1 LTPPNGEVNSPLRNK
16 GNAVIRQTRSL
27 QVTIVGGGMITADLL
42 LPSLDHLQRTGIVG
56 SIDICALNATPLK
69 SLHDNAELREAFP
82 GQEFTPHPALSEPTE
97 HQFPDLY
104 KEVVAAMRPGNM
116 VVVAMPDNLHY
127 EVVIHALRH
136 DQNVL
141 CVKPLVLQYERARE
155 IEHLATQ
162 WGRFVGVEYHK
173 RFDRRSL
180 VARRA
185 YRLGQFGS
193 FVMGEAKLIEPYYY
207 RHSNF
212 QNWFTCERTD
222 PFTYIGCHYV
232 DLVYFITGLK
242 PVEVSVQGMKGRF
255 PNGNE
260 AFLWSHGRVTWENG
274 ALLSVVNGL
283 GYPDAAAG
291 SNDQGL
297 VMYCEGTDQTGLI
310 FHDDHHRGVAYS
322 YLESTGRESAKYKY
336 VSPDFFR
343 LVPWEGAGCK
353 PVGYGY
359 ESVAG
364 ITMAIHR
371 MENAVAGLEEEAA
384 IVKRREIIRE
394 IDAQGLLA
402 TPGNSFINELVVE
415 AARISILNGAAPVSI
430 RYGDQPHVALKK

>member
-1 LTPPNGEVNSPLRNK
+1 M
-16 GNAVIRQTRSL
+16 AQTKSL

-42 LPSLDHLQRTGIVG
+42 LPSLYHLQRTGVV
-56 SIDICALNATPLK
+56 STIDICALNAPPLK
-69 SLHDNAELREAFP
+69 ALHDNSELQEAFP
-82 GQEFTPHPALSEPTE
+82 GQDFIPHPVLSEAADK
-97 HQFPDLY
+97 HFPDLF
-104 KEVVAAMRPGNM
+104 KEVVAAMPPGNM

-127 EVVIHALRH
+127 EVVMHALRH

-141 CVKPLVLQYERARE
+141 CVKPLVLKCEQALEV
-155 IEHLATQ
+155 EHLAAER
-162 WGRFVGVEYHK
+162 GRFVGVEYHK

-185 YRLGQFGS
+185 YRRGAFGA
-193 FVMGEAKLIEPYYY
+193 FMMGEAKLIEPYYY

-232 DLVYFITGLK
+232 DLVYFITRLK
-242 PVEVSVQGMKGRF
+242 PVVVSVQGVKGRF

-297 VMYCEGTDQTGLI
+297 VMYCEGNDQTGLV

-322 YLESTGRESAKYKY
+322 YLEGTGPGGAKYRY
-336 VSPDFFR
+336 VSPDFLR
-343 LVPWEGAGCK
+343 CVPWEGPGYK
-353 PVGYGY
+353 PVGYGVD
-359 ESVAG
+359 SVTA
-364 ITMAIHR
+364 IATAIHR
-371 MENAVAGLEEEAA
+371 MENDVAGMEEETA
-384 IVKRREIIRE
+384 IAKRREIIRG

-402 TPGNSFINELVVE
+402 TPGNSYVNELVVE
-415 AARISILNGAAPVSI
+415 AARLSIVNDAAPVSI
-430 RYGDQPHVALKK
+430 IYGDRPHVVLKPR